1 MANWYYRKILEGKIT
16 TDDVPPKWQDKV
28 RRMLESED

>member
-1 MANWYYRKILEGKIT
+1 MANWYYRKIIEGKIT
-16 TDDVPPKWQDKV
+16 IDDVPPKWQERA